1 LRNTPLSIILDEE
14 MLREDRRMK
23 VLIIGGGAAGMLA
36 ALTAAEDPQNE
47 VTLLERQARVG
58 RKLLATGNGRCNLTN
73 RNLSPACYHGTDP
86 DFVRPALAAFGAED
100 ALRYFGTLGL
110 LTVTEPSGRV
120 YPLSDQANSVVDVL
134 RFAMESRGVAVVGSA
149 DVLEIAKKARGWR
162 VTATTGEWYGEK
174 VIVAAGGCAGK
185 KLGGTHSGYRL
196 LGQLGHRCTSLA
208 PSLTQLKTEPTWVR
222 ALKGVRADGRMVLKA
237 GGRTLGASEGELQ
250 FTDFGVSGPAAFE
263 LSRAASVTEGE
274 KTLLIDFLR
283 EYTRDDAR
291 ALLAA
296 RRAAFPN
303 LPAEELL
310 SGTLQSRLG
319 KTILRRCGVAPEKA
333 APRPVVVGLRAL
345 RHLRGAGAGADGPAP
360 HRAGQSAARKC
371 ASAPAGHLGPV
382 APGRARPRLNVQFG
396 EGGAGTFSDGKLYSQ
411 ISDKQHH
418 GRKVLTEFVA
428 AGAPEEILYVS
439 KPHIGTFRL
448 VSMVERMRATIESL
462 GGEIRFGQRVDD
474 LLVEVDAAG
483 VRHLRGVTL
492 ASGEELR
499 ADHVVLALGH
509 SARDTFAMLHA
520 RGVFV
525 EAKPFSLGFRIEH
538 PQSLI
543 DQARFGPQAG
553 HALLGAAD
561 YKLVHHASNGR
572 SVYSFC
578 MCPGGTVS
586 RTAASWRRRPAG

>member
-1 LRNTPLSIILDEE
+1 
-14 MLREDRRMK
+14 MK

-36 ALTAAEDPQNE
+36 ALTAAENPQNE

-100 ALRYFGTLGL
+100 ALRYFGALGL

-134 RFAMESRGVAVVGSA
+134 RFAMESRGVAVVGST
-149 DVLEIAKKARGWR
+149 DVLELAKKARGWR
-162 VTATTGEWYGEK
+162 VAATTGEWYGEK

-208 PSLTQLKTEPTWVR
+208 PSLTQLKTEPAWVR

-274 KTLLIDFLR
+274 KTLLVDFLR
-283 EYTRDDAR
+283 EYSLDDAR

-296 RRAAFPN
+296 RREAFPN

-319 KTILRRCGVAPEKA
+319 KTILRRCGVAPAKA
-333 APRPVVVGLRAL
+333 AREVTDGELDAAAAMIKCYPLAVEGVMGMDSAQVTAGGIMTSEFRADTL
-345 RHLRGAGAGADGPAP
+345 ESRL
-360 HRAGQSAARKC
+360 
-371 ASAPAGHLGPV
+371 
-382 APGRARPRLNVQFG
+382 APGVFAAGEVLDIDGDCGGYNLQWAWSSGRL
-396 EGGAGTFSDGKLYSQ
+396 AGKLG
-411 ISDKQHH
+411 K
-418 GRKVLTEFVA
+418 E
-428 AGAPEEILYVS
+428 P
-439 KPHIGTFRL
+439 
-448 VSMVERMRATIESL
+448 
-462 GGEIRFGQRVDD
+462 
-474 LLVEVDAAG
+474 
-483 VRHLRGVTL
+483 
-492 ASGEELR
+492 
-499 ADHVVLALGH
+499 
-509 SARDTFAMLHA
+509 
-520 RGVFV
+520 
-525 EAKPFSLGFRIEH
+525 AK
-538 PQSLI
+538 
-543 DQARFGPQAG
+543 
-553 HALLGAAD
+553 
-561 YKLVHHASNGR
+561 
-572 SVYSFC
+572 
-578 MCPGGTVS
+578 
-586 RTAASWRRRPAG
+586 